1 MSKFLI
7 RYCSFYSDYSKLDFY
22 GNYIFI
28 FFHRSLICDILFRE
42 TALTSK
48 INVFFRL
55 SNTKAAITWE
65 TSRCRGSSW
74 RTKSFAGS
82 FLTHFLS
89 GLSQR
94 KPCVMGTASRWPSP
108 WRNSCAF
115 ASLKF
120 RKGNLVLLK
129 TFKLAF
135 KNFLS
140 KL

>member
-1 MSKFLI
+1 MI
-7 RYCSFYSDYSKLDFY
+7 RYCSSYSDNSILDFS
-22 GNYIFI
+22 GSNIFI
-28 FFHRSLICDILFRE
+28 YFHRCLICDILFRE

-48 INVFFRL
+48 IIVFFRL

-82 FLTHFLS
+82 FVTHFLF

-94 KPCVMGTASRWPSP
+94 KPCVMGTASRWLSP
-108 WRNSCAF
+108 LRNSCAF